1 MTRLPRHSVEPRTSF
16 QRIDLGD
23 HTPIVQPT
31 ISQADGI
38 EIEAA
43 QVGVGKRHAPT
54 FRDRP
59 LQELPVGATIGAA
72 VEIDSVDPVSRV
84 NLDKTRS
91 QVGETAPCS
100 ELARLN
106 GPNLAGNLL
115 SFVTPHLRHWDVLRA
130 DKHGLFLETLAVAL
144 SAAPED
150 SVSREGIGVLQQ
162 ELRRLVL
169 LRQNQ
174 NGLIKG

>member
-1 MTRLPRHSVEPRTSF
+1 MTRLPRHSVELGTSF
-16 QRIDLGD
+16 QRVDLGD
-23 HTPIVQPT
+23 HTPAAQPT

-43 QVGVGKRHAPT
+43 QVDDGKRHAPS

-59 LQELPVGATIGAA
+59 SQDLPVGATIEPA
-72 VEIDSVDPVSRV
+72 VELDSVDPVSRV
-84 NLDKTRS
+84 NFNMTRG

-115 SFVTPHLRHWDVLRA
+115 SFVTPRLRHWDVLRA
-130 DKHGLFLETLAVAL
+130 DKHGLLLQTLAVAL

-150 SVSREGIGVLQQ
+150 SVSPEGIGVLQQ